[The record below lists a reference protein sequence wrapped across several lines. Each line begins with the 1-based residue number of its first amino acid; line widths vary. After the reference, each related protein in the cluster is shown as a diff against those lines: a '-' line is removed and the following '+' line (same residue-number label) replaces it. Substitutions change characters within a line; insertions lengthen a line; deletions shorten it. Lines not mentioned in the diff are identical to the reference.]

1 MLPYLYQSYVFKNLE
16 IIIFYLI
23 ALNIMVEYTIKKK
36 KQEYN
41 QYMEKTKSAFL

>member
-16 IIIFYLI
+16 IIFYLI

-36 KQEYN
+36 
-41 QYMEKTKSAFL
+41 TRI